1 MTTMIKTLAV
11 PVLVTMAALVVPDGA
26 WAHPTEPSLI
36 SGEDAYLSQTV
47 VDSATGSMTYLTI
60 TGARSTL
67 IQVGQPA
74 STSLGCEVDITQYDA
89 AGNLLLQGIG
99 FSDPDATTL
108 TISQNLAKATL
119 DASMIFVD
127 FNTGEVL
134 TLDVALSFKCRGPVD
149 HTVTDN
155 GDPSQLLVKDS
166 RASVAA
172 GTIQI
177 GAQSLNLGGQPAQLE
192 RSLIFGR

>member
-1 MTTMIKTLAV
+1 MIKTLEV
-11 PVLVTMAALVVPDGA
+11 PALLTMAALVLPGGA
-26 WAHPTEPSLI
+26 WADSTEPSLI

-47 VDSATGSMTYLTI
+47 VDPATGTTTYLTI
-60 TGARSTL
+60 TGSRSTRSQL
-67 IQVGQPA
+67 GQPA
-74 STSLGCEVDITQYDA
+74 STSLGCEVDITQYDS

-99 FSDPDATTL
+99 FSDPDSTTL
-108 TISQNLAKATL
+108 TISQNLAKANL

-155 GDPSQLLVKDS
+155 GDPSQLLIKDS

-177 GAQSLNLGGQPAQLE
+177 GAQSLDLGGQLAQLE
-192 RSLIFGR
+192 RSLIVGH